1 VNTDLDTWLQE
12 KFVQLGAALG
22 RTTPLSSLRIGPP
35 LADWEANFFARGLD
49 ENLFQVNELGEV
61 QSDLLA
67 ANNPSREARAYRLFS
82 VEPPRLLREN
92 VCQLAAAARLI
103 FERGWLPR
111 HVFLEAGRPEHH
123 SNAESFD
130 LLVRSPEGEIF
141 IWIEVRRTRAELE
154 KLIAD
159 LRACSRRGPHAHEDC
174 GFPQNHP
181 RHEFCVANQPPC
193 LWALAPD
200 AEMSFEVTCNG
211 ASVALEPLPSLPPRS
226 RFELT

>member
-1 VNTDLDTWLQE
+1 MNTDLETWLQD
-12 KFVQLGAALG
+12 KFAQMGAALG

-35 LADWEANFFARGLD
+35 LAAWEENFFARGLD
-49 ENLFQVNELGEV
+49 EDLFRVDELGEV
-61 QSDLLA
+61 QSDLLRA
-67 ANNPSREARAYRLFS
+67 SDASRDLRSYRLFS
-82 VEPPRLLREN
+82 AEPARLLREN

-111 HVFLEAGRPEHH
+111 HVFLEPGRREHH

-130 LLVRSPEGEIF
+130 LLVRSPEGKIF
-141 IWIEVRRTRAELE
+141 VWIEVRRSGAELE

-181 RHEFCVANQPPC
+181 RHEFCVANRPSC
-193 LWALAPD
+193 LWAVAPD
-200 AEMSFEVTCNG
+200 GEMSFEVAYDG
-211 ASVALEPLPSLPPRS
+211 GLELKLLPSLPPRS
-226 RFELT
+226 RFELG